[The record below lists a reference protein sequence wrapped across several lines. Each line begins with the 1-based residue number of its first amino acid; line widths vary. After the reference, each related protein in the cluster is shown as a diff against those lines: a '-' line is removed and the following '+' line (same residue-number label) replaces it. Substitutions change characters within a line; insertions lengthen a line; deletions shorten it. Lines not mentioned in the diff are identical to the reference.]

1 MSKKLFLVIPAV
13 LFSFSSMAATA
24 GDDHHDRR
32 GHHKKECPVAS
43 PYVDGSGNTVTF
55 EDKFG
60 PGTLELMTCLKKRK
74 RVKLVM
80 QINQGID
87 GKGRPYG
94 LRNLPNMLND
104 YKITHGMRDKD
115 VDISVIVHSAGF
127 PFILD
132 PMAATPHPKAG
143 LNTFAGMM
151 KGLMAQ
157 GVKFYFCMNTGAAL
171 NIKTNQML
179 PGVEYVTAGLTAVAD
194 FQYKG
199 YKYVQP

>member
-1 MSKKLFLVIPAV
+1 VNKKILLIISTV
-13 LFSFSSMAATA
+13 LFGLSSMSVIAD
-24 GDDHHDRR
+24 DDHKHRH
-32 GHHKKECPVAS
+32 GKECPVAS
-43 PYVDGSGNTVTF
+43 PYTDASGNTLTF

-60 PGTLELMTCLKKRK
+60 PGTLELMNCLKKRK

-94 LRNLPNMLND
+94 LRNLQNMIND

-115 VDISVIVHSAGF
+115 FDISVIVHSAGF

-132 PMAATPHPKAG
+132 PDAATPHPMAAN
-143 LNTFAGMM
+143 NTFAGMV
-151 KGLMAQ
+151 KGFMAK

-171 NIKTNQML
+171 NIKTNQMI
-179 PGVEYVTAGLTAVAD
+179 PGIEYVTAGLTAVTD
-194 FQYKG
+194 FQYQG